1 MSLELEEV
9 SCDVCG
15 STDSTELMQLNA
27 SAYHRCNNCGL
38 IYAKFMPADVEEV
51 NEEAFA
57 QELEKY
63 ASKVEKRK
71 KSLRKKLR
79 QFDRYRSNGNFL
91 EIGCN
96 AGATLVAA
104 RENGWRVK
112 GVDLSKAASNYAREQ
127 FGLEVFTGT
136 VEEAAFPDNYFDL
149 IYTNATLEHV
159 RHPLSL
165 LKECQRILRKGGVFY
180 ADTVNWDSYTREI
193 LGEGWH
199 LIDPL
204 HHIHLFTPE
213 NVKTLCQHAG
223 LEHVKTWTTGARVKA
238 NARGSTFH
246 TPWYWHLAKG
256 PLSAMTRFTQ
266 KGDSIEFIAM
276 KG

>member
-9 SCDVCG
+9 NCDVCG
-15 STDSTELMQLNA
+15 STDSTELMVLHS
-27 SAYHRCNNCGL
+27 SAYHQCNNCGL
-38 IYAKFMPADVEEV
+38 IYAKFMPVDVEEV
-51 NEEAFA
+51 NEEAFVP
-57 QELEKY
+57 ELAKY
-63 ASKVEKRK
+63 ASKVEKRS

-79 QFDRYRSNGNFL
+79 QFDRYRSSGNFL

-112 GVDLSKAASNYAREQ
+112 GVDLSKAASSYAREQ

-136 VEEAAFPDNYFDL
+136 VEAAAFPDNHFDV

-165 LKECQRILRKGGVFY
+165 LKECQRIMRKGGMFY

-193 LGEGWH
+193 LGEGWR
-199 LIDPL
+199 LINPL

-213 NVKTLCQHAG
+213 NVKTLCQYAG

-238 NARGSTFH
+238 NAKGSTFH
-246 TPWYWHLAKG
+246 TPWYWHFAKA

-276 KG
+276 KR